1 MGKKIK
7 GTPLRDPRMKSK
19 KKKGK
24 KEIKLRSLAKN
35 PTGTSMIIGGAILTG
50 YVDVKYKL
58 LRNSDHRNGTTING
72 EKTLKQKKEEKRGN
86 FLRILRRFFRWKEQL

>member
-7 GTPLRDPRMKSK
+7 GTPLSDPRMKSK

-24 KEIKLRSLAKN
+24 KEIKLQSLAKN

-50 YVDVKYKL
+50 YVDGKYKL
-58 LRNSDHRNGTTING
+58 LRNSEHRNGTTIN
-72 EKTLKQKKEEKRGN
+72 EKKN
-86 FLRILRRFFRWKEQL
+86 

>member
-7 GTPLRDPRMKSK
+7 GTPLSDPRTKSK

-24 KEIKLRSLAKN
+24 KEIKLQSLAKN

-50 YVDVKYKL
+50 YVDGKYKL
-58 LRNSDHRNGTTING
+58 LRNSEHRNGTTIN
-72 EKTLKQKKEEKRGN
+72 EKKN
-86 FLRILRRFFRWKEQL
+86 